1 MSTSAGRA
9 FAAAIAAKDAD
20 AVTALLT
27 PDVDFRALTPKKFW
41 EASEPGGVLDT
52 LFGFWFEE
60 TDRIDELLSVEDGE
74 AVEDT
79 AQVSYRFAITNE
91 DGPQT
96 VEQTAYYR
104 TEGDRIS
111 YLRVLCSGYRPV
123 VG

>member
-20 AVTALLT
+20 AVTALLA
-27 PDVDFRALTPKKFW
+27 PELDFKALTPKKFW
-41 EASEPGGVLDT
+41 EATEPGGVLDT
-52 LFGFWFEE
+52 VFGFWFTE
-60 TDRIDELLSVEDGE
+60 TDRIDELLAVEEGE
-74 AVEDT
+74 PIEDT
-79 AQVSYRFAITNE
+79 AQVSYRFAITNDE
-91 DGPQT
+91 GLHT

-123 VG
+123 AG